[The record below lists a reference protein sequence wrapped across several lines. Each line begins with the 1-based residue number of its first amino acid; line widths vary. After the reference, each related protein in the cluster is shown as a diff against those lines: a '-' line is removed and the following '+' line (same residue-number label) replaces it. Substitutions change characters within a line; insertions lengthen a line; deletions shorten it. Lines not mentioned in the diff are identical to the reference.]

1 MNETGRMCSYD
12 CAVEKPYHKELLAL
26 RAKLFAAQSE
36 CERLRSDGKNV
47 SRMIVMMAAE
57 IAQARR
63 EPRITGPKVGIDDA
77 PVSSDIIVE
86 FHKRAEAALAA
97 GEE

>member
-1 MNETGRMCSYD
+1 MSDTGRMCSHD

-26 RAKLFAAQSE
+26 RAELFAAQRE
-36 CERLRSDGKNV
+36 CERMRADGDNA

-63 EPRITGPKVGIDDA
+63 GPRRTGPKVGIDAA

-86 FHKRAEAALAA
+86 FHKRAESALAA
-97 GEE
+97 GEG